1 VRAAEVDAVSGER
14 QSIECEANSV
24 DEAIARAL
32 ELLGL
37 ARDEV
42 TVEVLQEPRRSV
54 LGFGRQTARVRVAAR
69 AIRDDD
75 PESSAEGTDG
85 RALLVR
91 LLGLMGVESEV
102 EASPTEDPGY
112 TWLRM
117 STSAGG
123 LLIGRHGQ
131 TLDALEYLVN
141 RLAVHGEGDGRFLL
155 DAEGY
160 RERRSRELRETALR
174 LAERARRTSRPQSM
188 EPLGPRERRIVH
200 VALSGDPTVATRS
213 TGEGALRRVV
223 IHPNQASKVRGDS
236 RR

>member
-1 VRAAEVDAVSGER
+1 MSGER
-14 QSIECEANSV
+14 QSIECEAKSV
-24 DEAIARAL
+24 DEAIARGL
-32 ELLGL
+32 EALGL
-37 ARDEV
+37 TRDDA

-54 LGFGRQTARVRVAAR
+54 LGLGGQTARVRIEAR
-69 AIRDDD
+69 ATRNDRPPSIAD
-75 PESSAEGTDG
+75 GIDG

-91 LLGLMGVESEV
+91 LLELMGVGSDV
-102 EASPTEDPGY
+102 EASPAEDPGY
-112 TWLRM
+112 TWLRI

-141 RLAVHGEGDGRFLL
+141 RLAVHGDGDGRFLL

-160 RERRSRELRETALR
+160 RERRARELRETALR
-174 LAERARRTSRPQSM
+174 LAERARRSSRPQSM

-200 VALSGDPTVATRS
+200 VALSGDPTVTTRS

-223 IHPNQASKVRGDS
+223 IHPNRTEKT
-236 RR
+236 RRDTRN